1 MVEIINYDNKYA
13 EDISR
18 IIVQNLLEI
27 NSKDYSLEFVKKAS
41 EEFTP
46 DEIKKN
52 FPKRT
57 NVFIS
62 LKDDKVV
69 GTASLDKSW
78 YNNDGEYWILSVFV
92 DISHHN
98 QGIGK
103 MLINKVEQFAKTI
116 SAKKLVIDKQTGN
129 IQKLIV
135 QDKNQKNL
143 VYILYNEIKINSLKK
158 EEVLAFRL
166 QNYSIAQY

>member
-1 MVEIINYDNKYA
+1 MVEIINYDNKYT

-18 IIVQNLLEI
+18 IIIQNLLEI
-27 NSKDYSLEFVKKAS
+27 NSKDYSLEFVKKTS

-46 DEIKKN
+46 DEIKTN
-52 FPKRT
+52 FTKRT
-57 NVFIS
+57 KVFIS
-62 LKDDKVV
+62 LEDDKVV

-116 SAKKLVIDKQTGN
+116 SAKKIS
-129 IQKLIV
+129 
-135 QDKNQKNL
+135 
-143 VYILYNEIKINSLKK
+143 NSCI
-158 EEVLAFRL
+158 
-166 QNYSIAQY
+166 YYWM